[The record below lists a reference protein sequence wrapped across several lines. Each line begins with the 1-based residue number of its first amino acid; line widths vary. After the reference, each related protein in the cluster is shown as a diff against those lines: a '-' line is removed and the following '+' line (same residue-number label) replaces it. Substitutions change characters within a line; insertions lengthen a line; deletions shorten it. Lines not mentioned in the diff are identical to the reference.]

1 LTTAVVIKSGHKV
14 FIALALIMAFHARLS
29 AQVDN
34 SRSKKWVVQSDSL
47 QVDTLSLISGSVKVL
62 CNGLNLDPA
71 SYKVDEI
78 KSLIHFTQKPDCDT
92 IEISYRILPVFLGK
106 SYYHKSPDLL
116 TKESATQL
124 KPYVIGSYKPNSNPF
139 SQDGIQKNGS
149 ISRGISFGN
158 SQNLT
163 VNSALNLQLTGNITE
178 RYKILASVTDD
189 NIPIQPS
196 GNTQQLQDFD
206 QVFIQ
211 VYDDHTKMI
220 AGDFLLKKPVGYFLN
235 YFKRAQGAYFSS
247 RILDNSKTTF
257 HLDVEASVSISKGRF
272 GRNIIQGIEGNQGP
286 YRLSG
291 ADNEL
296 FIIILAG
303 TEQVYIDGRLL
314 QRGQDKD
321 YVIDYNAAEIT
332 FTPRQFI
339 TKDRRINVEFQYS
352 EKRYARPLVQS
363 SITAEHHQNKYYI
376 NIYSESDA
384 KNQSLQ
390 QDLTDEEKLIL
401 SRSGDN
407 LLFAY
412 STGIESVSFS
422 NSLVL
427 YSMVDSL
434 GFDSVFVFST
444 DSSQSVYRIN
454 FSSVGAGNG
463 DYVEDGFTSN
473 GKKYKWVA
481 PIDQNG
487 VFIHQGNYAPIRLL
501 ATPKKNQMIT
511 AGAEFI
517 FGGHKSGV
525 IRKSKSSLMVEG
537 ALSHKDLNTF
547 SPINSNDDNGIA
559 LKSKF
564 KWQSPPRQSETAVD
578 SILGNPKNIYAFE
591 LGYEHTNKNFAQ
603 IERFRE
609 VEFARNWNL
618 PQINTAADQ
627 HIAGTTFSVRR
638 PKLGLIQAGSD
649 LFIGGSGYS
658 GHKTK
663 LLTQINT
670 PGKFKA
676 DITGSYL
683 ITRGQIESSFLR
695 HRSTLS
701 KEYKFLR
708 VYFRDEHENNQY
720 KTAQADSLAPNSY
733 QFFDWEGGIGTAD
746 TTSKSVTAYYRSR
759 DDYRVVNSNL
769 GKTAHADQYG
779 MLVTYRGKKESRL
792 NINLSKRV
800 LKVIQVSDQPI
811 QPENNL
817 LTRVDYNFKLKD
829 GFLQST
835 TFYEIGSGY
844 EQSREFVYVEVQ
856 PGQGAYIWNDYNSNG
871 IKELSEFEIAQFSYE
886 ANYIRTSIQTNN
898 YLRTYT
904 NQFTQ
909 TLSINPQRILKQDKK
924 WSAFV
929 SRFSN
934 NTSIRTDRKTSRE
947 ESKDRFNPFLT
958 DVADSTLLSINS
970 LFRNIF
976 FFNKSNPAFGF
987 DYTFQNSQNKNLL
1000 TNGFESRTSEFHQ
1013 IGVRWN
1019 FISEYTFFT
1028 EVRQEKKGASS
1039 DFLSGRNYSI
1049 SQLSIQPKF
1058 TWQPSTSA
1066 RLNLTGQYQNK
1077 ENKSGI
1083 EKATILKFGLDATL
1097 NTIEKG
1103 SFLAEINFYKI
1114 SFTGSTNNSL
1124 SFEML
1129 EGLQA
1134 GNNFTWSATLQRTI
1148 AKNIQVNLIYN
1159 GRKPESTKT
1168 IHSGGIQIRAFF

>member
-1 LTTAVVIKSGHKV
+1 MI
-14 FIALALIMAFHARLS
+14 FHAQLS
-29 AQVDN
+29 GQMNN
-34 SRSKKWVVQSDSL
+34 SRAKKWSVQSDSL
-47 QVDTLSLISGSVKVL
+47 QVDTLSLISGSVIIK
-62 CNGLNLDPA
+62 CNGLDIDPDL
-71 SYKVDEI
+71 YRVDEI
-78 KSLIHFTQKPDCDT
+78 KSLIRFKQKPACDT
-92 IEISYRILPVFLGK
+92 VEIFYKVLPVFLGK
-106 SYYHKSPDLL
+106 NYQHKSLDLN
-116 TKESATQL
+116 TRESAAPL
-124 KPYVIGSYKPNSNPF
+124 KPYVIGSNRPNSNPF

-149 ISRGISFGN
+149 ISRGITFGN

-211 VYDDHTKMI
+211 VYDDRTKMI
-220 AGDFLLKKPVGYFLN
+220 AGDFLLKKPTGYFLN
-235 YFKRAQGAYFSS
+235 YFKRAQGAYFTS
-247 RILDNSKTTF
+247 RIIDNPKATF
-257 HLDVEASVSISKGRF
+257 HLDVETSISISKGRF

-321 YVIDYNAAEIT
+321 YIIDYNAAEII

-352 EKRYARPLVQS
+352 EKRYARPLIQS
-363 SITAEHHQNKYYI
+363 SVSAEHRGHKYYL

-390 QDLTDEEKLIL
+390 QDLTDNEKLIL
-401 SRSGDN
+401 SQAGDN
-407 LLFAY
+407 LLSAY

-427 YSMVDSL
+427 YSKIDSL
-434 GFDSVFVFST
+434 GYDSVFIFST
-444 DSSQSVYRIN
+444 DSTLSLYKIS
-454 FSSVGAGNG
+454 FSAVGAGNG
-463 DYVEDGFTSN
+463 DYIEDGFTSN

-481 PIDQNG
+481 PLDQNG
-487 VFIHQGNYAPIRLL
+487 ILIHQGNYAPIRLL

-511 AGAEFI
+511 AGAEFN
-517 FGGHKSGV
+517 FNNPNSKNSH
-525 IRKSKSSLMVEG
+525 RSKSSMMIEG
-537 ALSHKDLNTF
+537 ALSHKDINTF
-547 SPINSNDDNGIA
+547 SPLNSGDDNGLA

-564 KWQSPPRQSETAVD
+564 KWQSTGQSESGQAAD
-578 SILGNPKNIYAFE
+578 SLINKNTYTIE
-591 LGYEHTNKNFAQ
+591 LGYEYTAKNFAQ

-609 VEFARNWNL
+609 VEFVRNWNL
-618 PQINTAADQ
+618 QQITSAIDQ
-627 HIAGTTFSVRR
+627 HIAGTTLSLKRAGF
-638 PKLGLIQAGSD
+638 GLIQAGSEAI
-649 LFIGGSGYS
+649 IGGSDYS
-658 GHKTK
+658 GLKTK
-663 LLTQINT
+663 LLTQIST
-670 PGKFKA
+670 PRKFKA

-683 ITRGQIESSFLR
+683 LTRGKIESSFLR
-695 HRSTLS
+695 HKSTLS
-701 KEYKFLR
+701 QEYKFFR
-708 VYFRDEHENNQY
+708 GYYRDEHEKNEYNI
-720 KTAQADSLAPNSY
+720 TSTDSLAQNSY
-733 QFFDWEGGIGTAD
+733 QFFDWEAGIGTAD
-746 TTSKSVTAYYRSR
+746 TTSKSITAYYRSR
-759 DDYRVVNSNL
+759 DDYRVVNSGL

-779 MLVTYRGKKESRL
+779 LLATYRGKKESRL
-792 NINLSKRV
+792 NINLSKRI
-800 LKVIQVSDQPI
+800 LKVVQVSDQPI

-829 GFLQST
+829 GFIQST

-856 PGQGAYIWNDYNSNG
+856 PGQGVYIWNDYNTNG
-871 IKELSEFEIAQFSYE
+871 IKDLNEFEVAQFAYE
-886 ANYIRTSIQTNN
+886 ANYIRTSIQSNN
-898 YLRTYT
+898 YIRTYT

-909 TLSINPQRILKQDKK
+909 TLSVNPQRLLKQDKK
-924 WSAFV
+924 WKVFAA
-929 SRFSN
+929 RFSN
-934 NTSIRTDRKTSRE
+934 NASIRTDRKTSRE
-947 ESKDRFNPFLT
+947 ESKDRFNPFLA

-970 LFRNIF
+970 MFRNIL
-976 FFNKSNPAFGF
+976 FFNKSNPGFGL

-1013 IGVRWN
+1013 IGIRWN
-1019 FISEYTFFT
+1019 FISEYTFFA
-1028 EVRQEKKGASS
+1028 ELRQEKKGASS

-1058 TWQPSTSA
+1058 TWQPGTSA
-1066 RLNLTGQYQNK
+1066 RLNLTGQYQRK
-1077 ENKSGI
+1077 ENKSGV
-1083 EKATILKFGLDATL
+1083 EKAGIMRMGVDATL
-1097 NTIEKG
+1097 NAIEKG

-1114 SFTGSTNNSL
+1114 TFTGSPNNSL

-1129 EGLQA
+1129 EGLQP
-1134 GNNFTWSATLQRTI
+1134 GNNFTWSTTLQRTV

>member
-1 LTTAVVIKSGHKV
+1 M
-14 FIALALIMAFHARLS
+14 FFNARLS
-29 AQVDN
+29 GQINNVRA
-34 SRSKKWVVQSDSL
+34 KKWVVQNDSIRL
-47 QVDTLSLISGSVKVL
+47 DTLSLVSGSVRIT
-62 CNGLNLDPA
+62 CNGLDLDPA
-71 SYKVDEI
+71 SYRVDEI
-78 KSLIHFTQKPDCDT
+78 KSVVLFAQRPGCDT
-92 IEISYRILPVFLGK
+92 LEIFYKVLPVFLGK
-106 SYYHKSPDLL
+106 AYYHKSSDLN
-116 TKESATQL
+116 TKENSAPL
-124 KPYVIGSYKPNSNPF
+124 KPYVIGSYKANSSPF
-139 SQDGIQKNGS
+139 SQEGIQKNGS
-149 ISRGISFGN
+149 ISRGITFGN

-178 RYKILASVTDD
+178 RFKILASVTDD

-211 VYDDHTKMI
+211 VYDDRTKMI
-220 AGDFLLKKPVGYFLN
+220 AGDFLLKRPAGYFLN
-235 YFKRAQGAYFSS
+235 YFKRAQGAYFTS
-247 RILDNSKTTF
+247 RIIDNPKTEL
-257 HLDVEASVSISKGRF
+257 HIDVETSISISKGRF

-321 YVIDYNAAEIT
+321 YVIDYNAAEII

-352 EKRYARPLVQS
+352 EKRYARPLIQS
-363 SITAEHHQNKYYI
+363 SITAEQHGNKFYL

-401 SRSGDN
+401 SNVGDN
-407 LLFAY
+407 LLSAY

-427 YSMVDSL
+427 YNKIDSL

-444 DSSQSVYRIN
+444 DSTLSLYKIN
-454 FSSVGAGNG
+454 FSAVGNGNG
-463 DYVEDGFTSN
+463 DYIEDGFTSN
-473 GKKYKWVA
+473 GKKYKWVV
-481 PIDQNG
+481 PTDQNG
-487 VFIHQGNYAPIRLL
+487 VIIHHGSYAPIRLL

-511 AGAEFI
+511 AGVEFN
-517 FGGHKSGV
+517 FDKNKSGN
-525 IRKSKSSLMVEG
+525 KSGAKSNLMFEG
-537 ALSHKDLNTF
+537 AFSHKDINTF
-547 SPINSNDDNGIA
+547 SPLSSNDDNGMG

-564 KWQSPPRQSETAVD
+564 KWQSDGQLASGQTAD
-578 SILGNPKNIYAFE
+578 SLSARLKNTYAFE
-591 LGYEHTNKNFAQ
+591 LGYEYTARNFAQ

-609 VEFARNWNL
+609 VEFARNWNIQ
-618 PQINTAADQ
+618 QINIPVDQ
-627 HIAGTTFSVRR
+627 HIASATFSLRR
-638 PKLGLIQAGSD
+638 TKFGLIQAGSD
-649 LFIGGSGYS
+649 LFIGGSDYS
-658 GHKTK
+658 GIKTK

-683 ITRGQIESSFLR
+683 ITKGKVESSFIR
-695 HRSTLS
+695 HKSTLS
-701 KEYKFLR
+701 KQYKFIR
-708 VYFRDEHENNQY
+708 GYFKDEHENNQY
-720 KTAQADSLAPNSY
+720 KIASTDSLAQNSY

-759 DDYRVVNSNL
+759 DDYRVVNSAL
-769 GKTAHADQYG
+769 GRTAHADQYG

-792 NINLSKRV
+792 NINLSKRILRV
-800 LKVIQVSDQPI
+800 VQVSDQPI

-829 GFLQST
+829 GFMQST

-844 EQSREFVYVEVQ
+844 EQSREFIYVEVQ

-871 IKELSEFEIAQFSYE
+871 IKELNEFEVAQYSYE

-898 YLRTYT
+898 YIRTYT

-909 TLSINPQRILKQDKK
+909 TVSINPQRLLKQDKK
-924 WSAFV
+924 WKVFV

-947 ESKDRFNPFLT
+947 EGKDRFNPFLI

-976 FFNKSNPAFGF
+976 FFNKSNPSFGL

-1013 IGVRWN
+1013 IGIRWN
-1019 FISEYTFFT
+1019 FISEYTFFA
-1028 EVRQEKKGASS
+1028 EIRQERKQASS
-1039 DFLSGRNYSI
+1039 DFLLGRNYSI
-1049 SQLSIQPKF
+1049 SQFSIQPKF
-1058 TWQPSTSA
+1058 TWQPGTST

-1077 ENKSGI
+1077 ENKAGV
-1083 EKATILKFGLDATL
+1083 EKAGIIKFGLDATL
-1097 NTIEKG
+1097 NAIEKG

-1114 SFTGSTNNSL
+1114 SYTGSGNNSL

-1129 EGLQA
+1129 EGLQP
-1134 GNNFTWSATLQRTI
+1134 GNNFTWSTTLQRTV

-1159 GRKPESTKT
+1159 GRKPESIKT